1 MKSWNLTLSSP
12 STSMLPIKLIE
23 HHLYLSL
30 IHHQHVDTL
39 RTDLCCVCMLV
50 FYLRVSVCVCV
61 VSLCAC
67 MCHVCVHVSCVHTC
81 VICVHACVT
90 CVRACVMCVHAYMCH
105 VRACMCHVCVSCVM
119 CVHTYVVYAFRG
131 VRVDV

>member
-30 IHHQHVDTL
+30 IHYQHVDTL

-50 FYLRVSVCVCV
+50 FYLRVSVRVRV

-67 MCHVCVHVSCVHTC
+67 MCHVC
-81 VICVHACVT
+81 
-90 CVRACVMCVHAYMCH
+90 
-105 VRACMCHVCVSCVM
+105 ACMCHVCACM
-119 CVHTYVVYAFRG
+119 CHVCACMG
-131 VRVDV
+131 VRVWMCDMCLCVWMCRVCVHV